1 MNALNDNRLPLLLDG
16 GVRRELWYRGDDV
29 PKSIWSAQALIDAPD
44 VVRDIHR
51 DDVLNGADIITTNTY
66 AVVRESFEA
75 IGIGDRFEKLMVPA
89 CTLAVDARDLADRH
103 VAVAGSLPPLKESY
117 RPDLVGYVGDL
128 LPLYMVQPR

>member
-1 MNALNDNRLPLLLDG
+1 VG
-16 GVRRELWYRGDDV
+16 RELWYRGVDM

-44 VVRDIHR
+44 VVRDIQC
-51 DDVLNGADIITTNTY
+51 DYILAGAGIITTNTY

-117 RPDLVGYVGDL
+117 RPDLVSKPDDL
-128 LPLYMVQPR
+128 LPL